1 MTGGRM
7 MEAFRVLDGILVRI
21 IRPVVVVIGLG
32 VALLLAVGIVSRA
45 VLGQP
50 VFGLEE
56 IMLLAIMWF
65 YMLGAILASRDG
77 SHLKADFVDVMTE
90 NAGIRRAAAIASTIV
105 SIFAALAFCYW
116 ASDFIAFGLS
126 RGQET
131 PVFGLPFWVSQISLL
146 VAAVSLTL
154 YLVRDLVI
162 LMSGSGSPDETQR
175 VVE

>member
-1 MTGGRM
+1 MQ
-7 MEAFRVLDGILVRI
+7 AFRVLDEILIRI

-32 VALLLAVGIVSRA
+32 VALLLAIGIVSRA

-65 YMLGAILASRDG
+65 YMLGAVLASRDG
-77 SHLKADFVDVMTE
+77 SHLKADFVDVMTDDPT
-90 NAGIRRAAAIASTIV
+90 IRRVAAIASTIV
-105 SIFAALAFCYW
+105 SILASLAFCYW

-146 VAAVSLTL
+146 VAAVTLTL
-154 YLVRDLVI
+154 YLLRDLVV
-162 LMSGSGSPDETQR
+162 LLSGTPPRDDAQR